1 MTPYEKELSRWL
13 DNQADSS
20 GDWDGIQRRIQAG
33 DPKDAPYMLP
43 PPEPPRRRHGRTV
56 AFAAAAAA
64 LTVAAAGAL
73 AFAVRNTAPPPLDQ
87 PGTAV
92 TPEASGKTQPESAAS
107 PGAAVSAPGKTV
119 TGIPGATGVA
129 SATEPTQTIDLPGS
143 LQISQV
149 FPADWDYEMDVWIE
163 LGRYDEETNTIY
175 ATMRNDTDFACTYG
189 MGFSLLRRENGQWV
203 SCEPEKGW
211 AIPDIAAILES
222 HGKASRSFCLDP
234 FFPDGIEP
242 GDYMLEAVVWSRDE
256 SQPEI
261 TAYLQFQVENAD

>member
-1 MTPYEKELSRWL
+1 M
-13 DNQADSS
+13 
-20 GDWDGIQRRIQAG
+20 
-33 DPKDAPYMLP
+33 
-43 PPEPPRRRHGRTV
+43 

-149 FPADWDYEMDVWIE
+149 FPADWDYEMDVWID

-189 MGFSLLRRENGQWV
+189 MGFSLLRRENRPVGFLRTGKRLGNPRH
-203 SCEPEKGW
+203 CGHPR
-211 AIPDIAAILES
+211 IPWESIAELLPRSLLPRRHRTGGLYAR
-222 HGKASRSFCLDP
+222 SRGLVP
-234 FFPDGIEP
+234 
-242 GDYMLEAVVWSRDE
+242 
-256 SQPEI
+256 
-261 TAYLQFQVENAD
+261 

>member
-43 PPEPPRRRHGRTV
+43 PPEPPRRRYGRTV
-56 AFAAAAAA
+56 AFAAAAA
-64 LTVAAAGAL
+64 LTVAAAGTL
-73 AFAVRNTAPPPLDQ
+73 AFAVRNAAPPPLDQ

-92 TPEASGKTQPESAAS
+92 TPEASGKTQPGTTVS
-107 PGAAVSAPGKTV
+107 PGAAVSTPGRTV
-119 TGIPGATGVA
+119 TGTSGATGVA

-189 MGFSLLRRENGQWV
+189 MGFSMWCRENDLWFY
-203 SCEPEKGW
+203 CEPDDDW
-211 AIPDIAAILES
+211 AIRDIAAILES
-222 HGKASRSFCLDP
+222 HGEAPRSFCLDP
-234 FFPDGIEP
+234 FFPDGLEP
-242 GDYMLEAVVWSRDE
+242 GEYLLEAEVWSCDE